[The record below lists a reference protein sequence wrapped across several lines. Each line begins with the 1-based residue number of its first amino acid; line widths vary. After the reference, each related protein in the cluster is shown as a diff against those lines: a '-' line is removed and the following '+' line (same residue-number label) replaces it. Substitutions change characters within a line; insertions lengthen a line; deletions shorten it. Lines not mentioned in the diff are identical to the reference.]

1 MWVFFLYL
9 LFDYLKVVRTQE
21 KSDVLDGERWGKGH
35 CKMAEQAK
43 MKQLRTRKEWAR
55 K

>member
-1 MWVFFLYL
+1 MFSSL

-21 KSDVLDGERWGKGH
+21 DSDALDGERCGGH